1 VKEITITIA
10 PDGSVITQV
19 KGIKGAGCKTLTNQ
33 IEKALGSVA
42 SNKATPEMFEK
53 AQPEKLKLGG

>member
-1 VKEITITIA
+1 MKEITITIA

-33 IEKALGSVA
+33 IETALGRITA
-42 SNKATPEMFEK
+42 NKATPEMFEK